1 MSNFAIYLIGTVIL
15 AGGLGLA
22 AHLLGASPIWI
33 TVGVIVLLGIGIMA
47 GVMKTRLK
55 EKPDTEN

>member
-1 MSNFAIYLIGTVIL
+1 MSNFAIYLLGTVIL

-33 TVGVIVLLGIGIMA
+33 TVGVIVMLGIGIKG
-47 GVMKTRLK
+47 GVRKTRQK
-55 EKPDTEN
+55 EKSDTE

>member
-22 AHLLGASPIWI
+22 AHLLGATPIWI
-33 TVGVIVLLGIGIMA
+33 TVGVIVILGMGIMG
-47 GVMKTRLK
+47 GVRKTRQK
-55 EKPDTEN
+55 EKSDS